1 MDDTSELWNLIVKNE
16 ELQKEINETNV
27 ITDIL
32 SERVSILEKDNH
44 TLALMYKSLLDNIK
58 LILNE
63 EIDDKEK
70 LIKINKLN

>member
-1 MDDTSELWNLIVKNE
+1 
-16 ELQKEINETNV
+16 
-27 ITDIL
+27 
-32 SERVSILEKDNH
+32 
-44 TLALMYKSLLDNIK
+44 MYKSLLDNIK